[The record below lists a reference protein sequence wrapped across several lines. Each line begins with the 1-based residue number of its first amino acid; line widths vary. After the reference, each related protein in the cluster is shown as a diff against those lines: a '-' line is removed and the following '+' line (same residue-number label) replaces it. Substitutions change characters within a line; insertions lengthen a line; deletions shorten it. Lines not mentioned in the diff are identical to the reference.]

1 MKYKV
6 TMGIVLSVL
15 LVGILSLAFNVQPA
29 KASETIYIRAD
40 GTVEPL
46 TANITSA
53 DNATYYFTGNNYD
66 QIVVNRSDIIIDGNG
81 HTLQGS
87 GEGNGFTL
95 EYVNNVT
102 IKNMEIKVFDYGI
115 WLNMS
120 LGNTISDNNITN
132 NSDGIVLNDSSNN
145 TISGNKISANNWYGI
160 RLYESSNNTILGN
173 KPTNNT
179 FGIYLQISSSN
190 GISANNITANN
201 EIGILLV
208 DSSNYDSISG
218 NNITNNNNGIVLSYS
233 SNNTISD
240 NNITNNS
247 DGIVLNDSSNNTISG
262 NKISANNW
270 HGIVLYS
277 SSNNTVYHNK
287 FIGNTQHANIQTS
300 SVANF
305 WNSSYPSGGN
315 YWSNYTDVDQYS
327 GSYQNETGSDGYWDH
342 PYEIDDYNIDHYPIV
357 PEFLSWTTML
367 LTLVVLTV
375 AMAICKRRLLKTP
388 IH

>member
-120 LGNTISDNNITN
+120 
-132 NSDGIVLNDSSNN
+132 
-145 TISGNKISANNWYGI
+145 SG
-160 RLYESSNNTILGN
+160 
-173 KPTNNT
+173 
-179 FGIYLQISSSN
+179 
-190 GISANNITANN
+190 
-201 EIGILLV
+201 
-208 DSSNYDSISG
+208 
-218 NNITNNNNGIVLSYS
+218 
-233 SNNTISD
+233 NTISD

-277 SSNNTVYHNK
+277 SSNNTFYHNK

-375 AMAICKRRLLKTP
+375 AMAICKRRLFKTP